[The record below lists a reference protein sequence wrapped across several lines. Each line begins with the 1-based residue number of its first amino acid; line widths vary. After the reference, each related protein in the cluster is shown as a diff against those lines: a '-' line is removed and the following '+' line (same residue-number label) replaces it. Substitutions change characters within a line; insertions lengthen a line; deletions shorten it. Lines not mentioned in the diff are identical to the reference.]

1 MARMSLRPGDPVRV
15 GQYRLTDRLGSGGM
29 GVVYLGVDPDG
40 GLVAVKVLRPEM
52 ADDPDFRRRF
62 DREVTALMR
71 VRGVCTVR
79 VIEADTES
87 DRPFMVT
94 EYAEGPSLADY
105 IDKYG
110 SLSADMLYSLAT
122 GLADALTVIHAA
134 GIVHRD
140 LKPSNVILA
149 QDGPK
154 VIDFGIAQ
162 TLDGTSFTK
171 TGVMVGSP
179 GFMAPEQITGRPG
192 PAADIFVW
200 GVTIAYAAVGHSPWG
215 TGNTDAVLYRVM
227 YADPDIAAVPGS
239 LKPLIA
245 AALAKDPQ
253 SRPAAYELLDQ
264 LNRMSLL
271 SAPVAERPHDV
282 PTETVA
288 AFTRQRSDPQAG
300 RPSADQLQ
308 PSPSAAQHQWWQ
320 ASPPGPKQLL
330 EPQVSLPSAK
340 GTLLLDPAPAHTG
353 PGGRR
358 VSRRQK
364 MSATAVAVVVAAAAV
379 LTAFALHSH
388 TGHTAAKRL
397 AGSAIQ
403 TTALP
408 AYAGQAQRGVF
419 QALSRIVSSGDT
431 MVTTGWQANQAGSVA
446 RQQFRVS
453 SDGGKTWRLAPVHLP
468 DGSQPPLGY
477 LASFI
482 AGGPDGWMAGGP
494 NAIWTSQNG
503 TSWTL
508 AATHGIAQ
516 QPGDSVDVVTYTA
529 GGFLAAG
536 NGKTSSGQTEAV
548 IWRSHDGVTWQRMTA
563 AQLGLAAAGRAPR
576 VITFAATRG
585 NDTVISDGTSVWL
598 STDGGSAWTLVPVP
612 VDHGALSQ
620 ISGVSFDGSGLI
632 AVRPGT
638 TASRAS
644 DGVAYFSPNGQTWQY
659 AGTIDPAGGWAPRVV
674 KGSNYGFVVTG
685 ETTQKQTVAY
695 TNTGAGTDW
704 RPTGSLGDASRES
717 NLVPTVAAGGN
728 VVAVGS
734 TKATAISQQAVFV
747 EANTAGSVR
756 SVPLASI
763 PAVTVSST
771 AIADGEQ
778 IAVGSADGYPAIWR
792 KASGGSWGLASSLPL
807 VSGNRGLAN
816 LTAVTHGSAG
826 WLAVGF
832 PGPAIFTSTNGITW
846 QAVGG
851 DMAQDLAD
859 AVSISAAAGPAGYV
873 IVGSERK
880 SSGAGCTADVY
891 WSAKLT
897 SWKEGHDVNLTTGSF
912 VDIAVAAGPHG
923 FVSVGSRDGMPVVW
937 TTTDGRAWTT
947 RQLPVAAGVTA
958 GQLNQVAINGNRVV
972 ATGWQ
977 TTKAG
982 VTPLAELSTTG
993 GTSWQQV
1000 PFGSL
1005 ALGTAITAVTQTSG
1019 GFTAASQSA
1028 GSAGDVDAAVWTS
1041 ATGVSWTQSPVA
1053 GLTGGGSHVIS
1064 TLAPSG
1070 AAVAGIDSVET
1081 NTAQDFVIVPL
1092 SGR

>member
-1 MARMSLRPGDPVRV
+1 
-15 GQYRLTDRLGSGGM
+15 M
-29 GVVYLGVDPDG
+29 GVVYLGADPDG
-40 GLVAVKVLRPEM
+40 GLVAVKVLRPEI

-87 DRPFMVT
+87 DQPFMVT

-110 SLSADMLYSLAT
+110 SLSADMLYGLAT
-122 GLADALTVIHAA
+122 GLAEALTVIHAA
-134 GIVHRD
+134 GVVHRD

-200 GVTIAYAAVGHSPWG
+200 GVTVAYAAVGHSPWG

-227 YADPDIAAVPGS
+227 YADPDIAAVPDS
-239 LKPLIA
+239 LKPLVA
-245 AALAKDPQ
+245 AALAKEPQ
-253 SRPAAYELLDQ
+253 NRPAAHELLDQ
-264 LNRMSLL
+264 LNRMSVRP
-271 SAPVAERPHDV
+271 APIPERPHDIPTQTV
-282 PTETVA
+282 PAQTWPG
-288 AFTRQRSDPQAG
+288 SDPQAG
-300 RPSADQLQ
+300 RPPAGQRQ
-308 PSPSAAQHQWWQ
+308 PSPSAAEHQWWQ
-320 ASPPGPKQLL
+320 ARPPQPKQRL
-330 EPQVSLPSAK
+330 EPQVSPPSSN
-340 GTLLLDPAPAHTG
+340 GIRLLDPAPAPTR
-353 PGGRR
+353 PAGRR
-358 VSRRQK
+358 VSRRK
-364 MSATAVAVVVAAAAV
+364 SLIAATAAVAVAAAAV
-379 LTAFALHSH
+379 LIAFELHSQP
-388 TGHTAAKRL
+388 GHTPAGRL
-397 AGSAIQ
+397 AGDQGTSAIQ

-408 AYAGQAQRGVF
+408 AYAGQTQRGVF
-419 QALSRIVSSGDT
+419 QTLSRIVSSGDT
-431 MVTTGWQANQAGSVA
+431 MVTTGWQTNQGGTVG

-468 DGSQPPLGY
+468 DGGQPPLGY
-477 LASFI
+477 LAPLI
-482 AGGPDGWMAGGP
+482 AGGPNGWLAEGP
-494 NAIWTSQNG
+494 HALWTSQNG

-508 AATHGIAQ
+508 AATHGIAPQ
-516 QPGDSVDVVTYTA
+516 QPGDSVDVVTYTPS
-529 GGFLAAG
+529 GFLAAG
-536 NGKTSSGQTEAV
+536 DEKTSDGGTEAV
-548 IWRSHDGVTWQRMTA
+548 IWLSHDGVTWQRMTA
-563 AQLGLAAAGRAPR
+563 AQLGLATAGQDPQTPQA
-576 VITFAATRG
+576 ITFAATHG
-585 NDTVISDGTSVWL
+585 NDTVISDSQSVWL
-598 STDGGSAWTLVPVP
+598 STDSGSAWTLVPVP
-612 VDHGALSQ
+612 LGHGAQNS
-620 ISGVSFDGSGLI
+620 IRGVSFDGSGLV

-638 TASRAS
+638 TASGAR

-659 AGTIDPAGGWAPRVV
+659 AGTIDPAGGWTPKVV

-685 ETTQKQTVAY
+685 KTTQNHTVAY
-695 TNTGAGTDW
+695 TSTGTGANW
-704 RPTGSLGDASRES
+704 RPTGSLGDAASES
-717 NLVPTVAAGGN
+717 NLVPTVAPGGN

-734 TKATAISQQAVFV
+734 TNGTTISQQAVLV
-747 EANTAGSVR
+747 EANTAGMVR

-763 PAVTVSST
+763 PAVTVTST
-771 AIADGEQ
+771 AIAGGEQ

-792 KASGGSWGLASSLPL
+792 NASGGSWALASSLSL
-807 VSGNRGLAN
+807 VSGTRGLAN
-816 LTAVTHGSAG
+816 LTSVTHGSAG

-846 QAVGG
+846 RPVTG

-873 IVGSERK
+873 IVGSELK
-880 SSGAGCTADVY
+880 SSGGGCTADVY
-891 WSAKLT
+891 WSANLT
-897 SWKEGHDVNLTTGSF
+897 SWTEAHDVNLTTGSF
-912 VDIAVAAGPHG
+912 VEIAVAAGPDG

-937 TTTDGRAWTT
+937 TTADGRAWAT
-947 RQLPVAAGVTA
+947 RELPAAAGVTA
-958 GQLNQVAINGNRVV
+958 GQLKQVAINGNRVV
-972 ATGWQ
+972 ATGTE

-982 VTPLAELSTTG
+982 TTPLAELSVSG

-1005 ALGTAITAVTQTSG
+1005 APGGTITAVTQTSG
-1019 GFTAASQSA
+1019 GFTAASQAS

-1041 ATGVSWTQSPVA
+1041 ATGASWTLSSVD
-1053 GLTGGGSHVIS
+1053 GLTGGGSHEIS
-1064 TLAPSG
+1064 ALARSG
-1070 AAVAGIDSVET
+1070 STVAGIDSVET
-1081 NTAQDFVIVPL
+1081 NTAQEFVTVPL